1 MGHATDRQLAEEIIS
16 SVQDNGIALGQLQML
31 ESDGPNVNK
40 TVWNIVNDV
49 LVNRNF
55 GLTDIGTC
63 NLHIC
68 HNAFA
73 KGLEMFGS
81 SISEFVIDLHLWF
94 KMSAARRED
103 YELVQEE
110 MGLAKHKFLKH
121 VECRWLSLHPALL
134 IILEQMNVLK
144 RYFLTVLPEKQSS
157 STSNAR
163 YIRIRRQLELKDLVA
178 QIHFLVSVADIFNPF
193 LKCFQTEEPLVHL
206 RYDQLGTF
214 LTVLLGRFI
223 GKDLLVN
230 KAARKLSKIHL
241 EVLEN
246 HLAYS
251 ELEIGEQT
259 RQEIE
264 KLSEEKQKKFVLGAK
279 SFLIGATK
287 HLVNK
292 LPLDNLI
299 LRSSIVLKP
308 DVRSEDWAPKA
319 IRILAKELKVSVD
332 LDNLADEWRIY
343 QLENIPV
350 DWHIETEEPRK
361 PIRVYHFW
369 RKVDELKDSTGE
381 KKYPSIMKVVKT
393 ALVLGHGNAEVERV
407 FSENAK
413 SVTDDGIHLSEAS
426 INGIRATSD
435 GLKTFKCP
443 GSLPITK
450 ELLQQGRSAHAHY
463 AMRLEKKQKEKQEAQ
478 KQLTLQREQALQMGA
493 QKQNSAKK
501 RKIYSVKRR
510 S

>member
-16 SVQDNGIALGQLQML
+16 SVQHNGIALGQLQML

-134 IILEQMNVLK
+134 IILEQMNGLK

-178 QIHFLVSVADIFNPF
+178 QIHFLVSVAEIFNPF
-193 LKCFQTEEPLVHL
+193 LKF
-206 RYDQLGTF
+206 F
-214 LTVLLGRFI
+214 
-223 GKDLLVN
+223 
-230 KAARKLSKIHL
+230 
-241 EVLEN
+241 
-246 HLAYS
+246 
-251 ELEIGEQT
+251 
-259 RQEIE
+259 
-264 KLSEEKQKKFVLGAK
+264 
-279 SFLIGATK
+279 
-287 HLVNK
+287 
-292 LPLDNLI
+292 
-299 LRSSIVLKP
+299 P
-308 DVRSEDWAPKA
+308 D
-319 IRILAKELKVSVD
+319 
-332 LDNLADEWRIY
+332 
-343 QLENIPV
+343 
-350 DWHIETEEPRK
+350 
-361 PIRVYHFW
+361 
-369 RKVDELKDSTGE
+369 
-381 KKYPSIMKVVKT
+381 
-393 ALVLGHGNAEVERV
+393 
-407 FSENAK
+407 
-413 SVTDDGIHLSEAS
+413 
-426 INGIRATSD
+426 
-435 GLKTFKCP
+435 
-443 GSLPITK
+443 
-450 ELLQQGRSAHAHY
+450 
-463 AMRLEKKQKEKQEAQ
+463 
-478 KQLTLQREQALQMGA
+478 
-493 QKQNSAKK
+493 
-501 RKIYSVKRR
+501 
-510 S
+510 